1 MPIGDVRTLAN
12 GTPTPRAKKKLG
24 RRDEA
29 PVDAE
34 VLLAELVTETV
45 KVVARVLDV
54 GGAVQFGSTR
64 DRTAILIRAWIAG
77 DVYEDY
83 VKSVS
88 EMVATLEALD
98 DVVMSLEARSPTP
111 IAKSAVRGS

>member
-1 MPIGDVRTLAN
+1 MPLLEGRTYASQPA
-12 GTPTPRAKKKLG
+12 GPRAKKKLG

-29 PVDAE
+29 PVEAE
-34 VLLAELVTETV
+34 VLLAELVTETC

-64 DRTAILIRAWIAG
+64 DRSAILVRAWIAG

-88 EMVATLEALD
+88 ELISTLEALD
-98 DVVMSLEARSPTP
+98 DVVEGARARIPVELHRNG
-111 IAKSAVRGS
+111 VRGS